1 MTNLKVLAVVLAT
14 LGVYTWVANSIPQI
28 ESAVPVEVSFS
39 ADVTEEEL
47 VTAGE
52 QLYYGGAGCV
62 TCHGLE
68 DRAPNLLADYAGEGP
83 IGLRCATRVEG
94 QDCKTYLYESLV
106 DPSAYVVGG
115 GTFDPMVFAAILY
128 SPAQLWALVAYLEA
142 QGGNVTVTA
151 EDVVLAEE
159 TATTTGAAGPVT
171 ASTDPVEIMR
181 NTLCFGCHQLGDE
194 GVEVGP
200 PFEGM
205 GSRLDSDYIRRSI
218 LDPNREAAEGYE
230 HLLGSMP
237 PNLADMLTARQLEIL
252 VEFLSG
258 QE

>member
-1 MTNLKVLAVVLAT
+1 
-14 LGVYTWVANSIPQI
+14 
-28 ESAVPVEVSFS
+28 
-39 ADVTEEEL
+39 
-47 VTAGE
+47 
-52 QLYYGGAGCV
+52 
-62 TCHGLE
+62 
-68 DRAPNLLADYAGEGP
+68 
-83 IGLRCATRVEG
+83 
-94 QDCKTYLYESLV
+94 
-106 DPSAYVVGG
+106 
-115 GTFDPMVFAAILY
+115 MVFAAILY

-181 NTLCFGCHQLGDE
+181 NTLCFGCHRLGDE

-205 GSRLDSDYIRRSI
+205 GSRLDSEYIRRSI